1 MTLSFK
7 NLLYVGVL
15 AAFFGQACT
24 SSNFTGSGAA
34 KRASADAKKDAGKP
48 DGDDADGKD
57 TDGKD
62 TDGKDTDG
70 KDTDGKGGTDVDNA
84 GGGNLGETD
93 DCLKYKADSY
103 NFMMIFDRSKSQ
115 ERTDPNFVRRDG
127 ALAFVDRVYQYAQG
141 NPKARVYMSSLAFNE
156 ASVRG
161 ANGWQRLKD
170 TSIEV
175 IKQDI
180 TTATS
185 NPDGNTAYSPVLKDA
200 ANFFEQINKQTNP
213 DRTRNY
219 VIFLTDG
226 EPNALQGPL
235 GGILGSPGD
244 VESVP
249 DITAAVDNLVKNY
262 GVAMIAI
269 ASGTGI
275 APEGEQFV
283 QSMALPTTG
292 IKDKNHIGI
301 YRRTQTPEELKLVF
315 DKLLTDIGTC
325 N

>member
-1 MTLSFK
+1 
-7 NLLYVGVL
+7 
-15 AAFFGQACT
+15 
-24 SSNFTGSGAA
+24 
-34 KRASADAKKDAGKP
+34 
-48 DGDDADGKD
+48 
-57 TDGKD
+57 
-62 TDGKDTDG
+62 
-70 KDTDGKGGTDVDNA
+70 
-84 GGGNLGETD
+84 
-93 DCLKYKADSY
+93 
-103 NFMMIFDRSKSQ
+103 
-115 ERTDPNFVRRDG
+115 
-127 ALAFVDRVYQYAQG
+127 
-141 NPKARVYMSSLAFNE
+141 MSSLAFNQG
-156 ASVRG
+156 SVRG

-170 TSIEV
+170 TSINV

-226 EPNALQGPL
+226 EPNALQDPL
-235 GGILGSPGD
+235 GGILGGGA
-244 VESVP
+244 EETIP

-262 GVAMIAI
+262 GVAIIAI

-283 QSMALPTTG
+283 TRMAQPTTG
-292 IKDKNHIGI
+292 IKDKNHVGI
-301 YRRTQTPEELKLVF
+301 FRRTQTSEELKLVF